1 MPTPVLAVPL
11 AVAIILIVVGRVRHR
26 ARWGDLVAVA
36 GYALLAVTIVIGVL
50 TR

>member
-11 AVAIILIVVGRVRHR
+11 AVAIVLIVVGRVRHG
-26 ARWGDLVAVA
+26 ARWGDWVAVT
-36 GYALLAVTIVIGVL
+36 GYGLLAVTIIVGVL